1 MGRRFSYQFKGLGAG
16 CLVVLAGLSLA
27 LSSATA
33 QAALDSGLFLRLVS
47 RFESPAVRL
56 LMEESGVGQS
66 VLGRAV
72 RSSED
77 YAELARLLSVDDA
90 AQAGRALEGRL
101 QSQRDVLSHLDDL
114 ERMGGRF
121 STSALVKAR
130 LEVERLAESQAF
142 RFFPDEFKVA
152 RSNSYAGA
160 RDQFIGANAQA
171 PRAVPL
177 SELNATHAVSAAQT
191 ARLADDIVKPL
202 SQVEFAEE
210 VKFLAGQFKI
220 TEGEILSRLQQNRL
234 TMRELMERAQGI
246 KPAKGM
252 SSIRTAV
259 MEKLRLGLADRRM
272 ANPEFVRYVA
282 TLVATEIVV
291 TVISERTARG
301 DDFWRELDYFT
312 ADLITFTL
320 AEIVLTWV
328 THARASSV
336 LSLRGGKPQASTI
349 FDPGF
354 TAAERGAALMRTGT
368 MLGTAGFALGI
379 VGNGTVEI
387 GKAIRE
393 RDDPSAPDAM
403 QRLERVLW
411 NAFLCG
417 SFMAVSSNLR
427 YQAVSKVAM
436 MVQQRLK
443 LPGSVQSGLLMGLS
457 YGNSF
462 IGATTYVFYADIATP
477 GMQETLKQMGFDVRL
492 GE

>member
-1 MGRRFSYQFKGLGAG
+1 MDRRFDYQFKGLGG
-16 CLVVLAGLSLA
+16 SWLVLAA
-27 LSSATA
+27 LGAQVFWTAAA
-33 QAALDSGLFLRLVS
+33 QAALDPTLFLRLVS

-56 LMEESGVGQS
+56 LLEESGVAKS
-66 VLGRAV
+66 VLGRAA

-77 YAELARLLSVDDA
+77 YTELARLLSVDEA

-101 QSQRDVLSHLDDL
+101 QSQRDLLSKLDDL
-114 ERMGGRF
+114 ERLGGRF
-121 STSALVKAR
+121 STSALVQAR
-130 LEVERLAESQAF
+130 LEVERLAESQTF

-152 RSNSYAGA
+152 RANSYAGT
-160 RDQFIGANAQA
+160 RDAFLGAEAQA

-220 TEGEILSRLQQNRL
+220 SEAEILNRLQQNRL
-234 TMRELMERAQGI
+234 TMKELMERAQGI
-246 KPAKGM
+246 KPVKGM
-252 SSIRTAV
+252 SSIRAAV
-259 MEKLRLGLADRRM
+259 MERLRLGLADRRM
-272 ANPEFVRYVA
+272 ANPAFVRYVA

-291 TVISERTARG
+291 TVISEKTARG
-301 DDFWRELDYFT
+301 DDFWHELDYFT

-354 TAAERGAALMRTGT
+354 SAAERGAALMRTGT

-379 VGNGTVEI
+379 VGNGSVEI

-393 RDDPSAPDAM
+393 RDDPNAPDAVH
-403 QRLERVLW
+403 RLERVLW

-462 IGATTYVFYADIATP
+462 IGGTTYVFYADIATP